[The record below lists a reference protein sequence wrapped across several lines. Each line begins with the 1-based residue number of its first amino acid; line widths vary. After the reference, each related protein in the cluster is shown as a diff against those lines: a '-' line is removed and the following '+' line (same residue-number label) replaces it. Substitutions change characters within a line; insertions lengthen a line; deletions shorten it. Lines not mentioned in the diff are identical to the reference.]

1 MWNEQQLHHLHS
13 FHCSMCDTK
22 ANIVLVRAGQEME
35 HVFNLHRVSE
45 TYLFA
50 LYNGVHLI
58 FV

>member
-1 MWNEQQLHHLHS
+1 
-13 FHCSMCDTK
+13 MCGAQ

-35 HVFNLHRVSE
+35 HVFNLHQVLE
-45 TYLFA
+45 TCCFA